1 VIGLGAGRG
10 AFVWQSLILDQLSNR
25 LRYHRL
31 HTPHLLSCMCP
42 IGLGRPRTSMPQ
54 RRTVLHLPA
63 LLQVALNGKL
73 QVRQWVTTPEATLTY
88 NILKHSS

>member
-1 VIGLGAGRG
+1 
-10 AFVWQSLILDQLSNR
+10 
-25 LRYHRL
+25 
-31 HTPHLLSCMCP
+31 
-42 IGLGRPRTSMPQ
+42 MPQ